1 MMWVG
6 SGQLSALFVAKR
18 CEEWIAQVVI
28 PLLILDHFVS
38 WELQGLIYS
47 KIVVALA
54 VAGRCSYQW
63 RSKTRLRSPILPDNS
78 DLLRRHRDNYFKVP

>member
-28 PLLILDHFVS
+28 PLLILDH
-38 WELQGLIYS
+38 LYHGN
-47 KIVVALA
+47 
-54 VAGRCSYQW
+54 
-63 RSKTRLRSPILPDNS
+63 LRAYIQ
-78 DLLRRHRDNYFKVP
+78 